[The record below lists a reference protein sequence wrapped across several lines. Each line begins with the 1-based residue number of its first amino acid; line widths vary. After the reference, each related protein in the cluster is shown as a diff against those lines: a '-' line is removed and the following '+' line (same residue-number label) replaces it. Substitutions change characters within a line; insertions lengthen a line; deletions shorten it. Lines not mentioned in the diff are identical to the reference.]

1 MIARVYTAINAVSA
15 ALAQRGVPKE
25 RVNVADDYVYRSIDD
40 VLDRLAPLLAEHK
53 LCILPRVLNRKQELL
68 TQPGGEVLVHVT
80 LRVAF
85 DLVSAEDGSS
95 HTIEAFG
102 EALDYSDK
110 GTAKAMSSAYKY
122 AVLQAFCVPVMG
134 SEDGD
139 AASPR
144 HRRDTS
150 KCEPVNGWA
159 QWAADIGEMV
169 ASCMTCEAI
178 DRVVTTH
185 RPLLAA
191 LAREQPE
198 LYAKLGENIAARRT
212 ALSKAAAPI
221 SVKPATAARRPQARP
236 AAGSSKA
243 HSVRKAAEPVGAA
256 HG

>member
-1 MIARVYTAINAVSA
+1 MIPRVYTAINAVSLA
-15 ALAQRGVPKE
+15 VAQRGLPKE
-25 RVNVADDYVYRSIDD
+25 RINLDDDYAYRSIDD

-53 LCILPRVLNRKQELL
+53 LCILPRALNRKQDALIPL
-68 TQPGGEVLVHVT
+68 GGEALVHVI

-102 EALDYSDK
+102 EALDHSDK

-122 AVLQAFCVPVMG
+122 AVLQAFCIPTTG
-134 SEDGD
+134 SEDSD
-139 AASPR
+139 AGSPR

-150 KCEPVNGWA
+150 KCEPANGWA
-159 QWAADIGEMV
+159 QWAADIGEIV
-169 ASCMTCEAI
+169 TGCMSLDAI
-178 DRVVTTH
+178 DRVVATNRT
-185 RPLLAA
+185 LLAT
-191 LAREQPE
+191 LVREQPE

-221 SVKPATAARRPQARP
+221 SAKPATAARRAPARP
-236 AAGSSKA
+236 TAGSSKK
-243 HSVRKAAEPVGAA
+243 HSVRKPAEPVGAA